1 MKKIWWLKGQI
12 DQGLKS
18 NLHLLQLP
26 QMTSLSQSQ
35 LSSYSKLVSDLS
47 KILQNWQLC
56 RLMILLSVSQS
67 IIVSATENRFSGL
80 HSIYLKV
87 FWRKLRF
94 QSSKSGERFETKMAD
109 AVVNN
114 VITSLNKLKYFC
126 EIFAKAWLAN
136 LFLQHSL
143 FVFNLQ
149 SVFFIR
155 YNYLTNYIHIKR
167 GPINLKRF

>member
-1 MKKIWWLKGQI
+1 MFQEEYPNLSELELKQECLRVFKRRGKKMKKIWWLKGQI

-18 NLHLLQLP
+18 NLQLLQLP

-56 RLMILLSVSQS
+56 RLMLLLSVSQS
-67 IIVSATENRFSGL
+67 IIGPTENRFSGL
-80 HSIYLKV
+80 HSTYLKV

-94 QSSKSGERFETKMAD
+94 QFSKSGERFETKMAD

-126 EIFAKAWLAN
+126 EIFAKA
-136 LFLQHSL
+136 
-143 FVFNLQ
+143 
-149 SVFFIR
+149 
-155 YNYLTNYIHIKR
+155 
-167 GPINLKRF
+167 

>member
-1 MKKIWWLKGQI
+1 LFQEEYPNLTELELKQECLRLFKHHGKKMKKIWWLKGQI

-18 NLHLLQLP
+18 NLQLLQLP
-26 QMTSLSQSQ
+26 QLTGLSQNQ
-35 LSSYSKLVSDLS
+35 LSSYSKLVSDLT

-67 IIVSATENRFSGL
+67 IMCPTENRFSGL

-109 AVVNN
+109 AVVYDLMTRLIK
-114 VITSLNKLKYFC
+114 VKYFC
-126 EIFAKAWLAN
+126 EIFAKA
-136 LFLQHSL
+136 
-143 FVFNLQ
+143 
-149 SVFFIR
+149 
-155 YNYLTNYIHIKR
+155 
-167 GPINLKRF
+167 